1 MSELTLKQC
10 VAMQEK
16 YRGPRAAIT
25 WAMFAAP
32 MPDFLTELTT
42 GDLQVSNAA
51 LVSTGSNGGG
61 QWRGLM
67 VVSRYWLLICP
78 VTFARRI
85 RLAYQT
91 LCTEHVKLLS
101 LCFTGCSTPSGR
113 CVTSDGRL
121 HALVPCGSCL
131 LRSST
136 ETNTICLVSG
146 VCFSGLRD
154 SPDHDDYLCV
164 PAQAD
169 QGRALPARKTRHIV
183 QIGPFFL

>member
-1 MSELTLKQC
+1 
-10 VAMQEK
+10 
-16 YRGPRAAIT
+16 
-25 WAMFAAP
+25 
-32 MPDFLTELTT
+32 
-42 GDLQVSNAA
+42 
-51 LVSTGSNGGG
+51 
-61 QWRGLM
+61 M
-67 VVSRYWLLICP
+67 VRRYWLLTCP

-113 CVTSDGRL
+113 CVTSDGRP

-164 PAQAD
+164 AAQAD
-169 QGRALPARKTRHIV
+169 EGRALPARKTRHIV
-183 QIGPFFL
+183 QIGPFFLLCSQWSHEKVLWLSCWHWGIRWLRRRLTGLIGSMAHDTDSVCLTSPMVILGLVRCP